1 MTQAERFAN
10 EAVFIL
16 QLNTRDAMRYT
27 RRNAAC
33 SESAAEAAIKQV
45 LTWYRRK

>member
-33 SESAAEAAIKQV
+33 SESAAEVAIKQV

>member
-1 MTQAERFAN
+1 MSKIERFAN

-16 QLNTRDAMRYT
+16 QLNTREALRYT
-27 RRNAAC
+27 QRNAAC
-33 SESAAEAAIKQV
+33 SESAADAAIKQA